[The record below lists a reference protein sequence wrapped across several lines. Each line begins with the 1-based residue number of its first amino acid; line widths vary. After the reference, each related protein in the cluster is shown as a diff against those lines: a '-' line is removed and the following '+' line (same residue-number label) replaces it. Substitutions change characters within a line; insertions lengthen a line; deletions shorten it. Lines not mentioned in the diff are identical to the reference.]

1 LHGKLKC
8 FYFAISLPVNFSVAG
23 SEQNIMHMNP
33 KEEPGVGRLI
43 ARIHR
48 GIYHYVSGRLKNCD
62 LDVGQFFFLRYI
74 LLHEGITQDQIARG
88 ILLDKATVSKGL
100 KRLSDLGYVEKKVN
114 PDDKR
119 EYRIFAT
126 DKARGFLPEIESIY
140 IEVHNKLY
148 RRFSEQQIKE
158 LESLLEIVY
167 KNFEQQKQEK

>member
-1 LHGKLKC
+1 MKHENQETK
-8 FYFAISLPVNFSVAG
+8 SN
-23 SEQNIMHMNP
+23 
-33 KEEPGVGRLI
+33 EEPGVGRLI

-48 GIYHYVSGRLKNCD
+48 GIYNFVGSRLKNCD

-100 KRLSDLGYVEKKVN
+100 KRLSDLGYVEKKTN

-126 DKARGFLPEIESIY
+126 DKAKAFLPEIESIY
-140 IEVHNKLY
+140 KEVHNKLY
-148 RRFSEQQIKE
+148 RRFNEQQVQQ
-158 LESLLEIVY
+158 LQSLLETVY
-167 KNFEQQKQEK
+167 ENFEPEKPEK

>member
-1 LHGKLKC
+1 
-8 FYFAISLPVNFSVAG
+8 
-23 SEQNIMHMNP
+23 M
-33 KEEPGVGRLI
+33 GRLI
-43 ARIHR
+43 ARFHR

-100 KRLSDLGYVEKKVN
+100 KRLSDLGYVEKKTN

-140 IEVHNKLY
+140 KEVHNKLY
-148 RRFSEQQIKE
+148 RRLNAQQIQQ
-158 LESLLEIVY
+158 LQSLLETVY
-167 KNFEQQKQEK
+167 QNVEQEKPEK

>member
-1 LHGKLKC
+1 
-8 FYFAISLPVNFSVAG
+8 
-23 SEQNIMHMNP
+23 M
-33 KEEPGVGRLI
+33 GRLI

-100 KRLSDLGYVEKKVN
+100 KRLSDLGYVEKKTN

-140 IEVHNKLY
+140 KEVHNKLY
-148 RRFSEQQIKE
+148 RRLNAQQIE
-158 LESLLEIVY
+158 QLQSLLETVY
-167 KNFEQQKQEK
+167 QNVEQEKPEK